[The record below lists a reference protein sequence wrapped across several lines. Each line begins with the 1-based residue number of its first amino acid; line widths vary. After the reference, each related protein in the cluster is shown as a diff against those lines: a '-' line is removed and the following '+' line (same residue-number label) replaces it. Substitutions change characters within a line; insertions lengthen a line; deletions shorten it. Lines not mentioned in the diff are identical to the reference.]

1 MSGVWLRRPQPIDVN
16 PTATLPAGALDKL
29 SAFEALIR
37 RWNLRSHLVSRGDL
51 HRLRERH
58 TEDSLSLLPWVR
70 GRLADVGSGAGF
82 PGIPLA
88 IARPDVAV
96 VLIERS
102 TRKSLFLRQA
112 AIDLDLANVDV
123 VARDVADYRPNALF
137 DTITARAVLPPS
149 QAWALVRRL
158 LAPEGSVLFQSR
170 ERLRGTLFGNGDI
183 REVVGADPAWLTVV
197 GCTWMPGTVR

>member
-1 MSGVWLRRPQPIDVN
+1 M
-16 PTATLPAGALDKL
+16 LDKL

-37 RWNLRSHLVSRGDL
+37 RWNVRGNLVSRGDL

-58 TEDSLSLLPWVR
+58 TEDSLALLPWVR

-88 IARPDVAV
+88 IARPDMPV

-102 TRKSLFLRQA
+102 TGKSLFLRQA

-123 VARDVADYRPNALF
+123 VAKDVADYRPDALF
-137 DTITARAVLPPS
+137 DTITARAVLPPD
-149 QAWALVRRL
+149 QAWPLLRRL
-158 LAPEGSVLFQSR
+158 LTLEGSVLFQSR
-170 ERLRGTLFGNGDI
+170 EQLRGTLFGNGDI
-183 REVVGADPAWLTVV
+183 REVAGADPAWVTVV
-197 GCTWMPGTVR
+197 GCTTMPGALR

>member
-16 PTATLPAGALDKL
+16 PTATLPAGALDKF

-88 IARPDVAV
+88 IARPEVPV

-112 AIDLDLANVDV
+112 AIDLDLANVEV
-123 VARDVADYRPNALF
+123 VARDVAEYESDALF

-170 ERLRGTLFGNGDI
+170 ETLRETLFGSGDV
-183 REVVGADPAWLTVV
+183 REVAGADPAWVTVV
-197 GCTWMPGTVR
+197 GGTRMRGAVR

>member
-1 MSGVWLRRPQPIDVN
+1 M
-16 PTATLPAGALDKL
+16 LDKL

-37 RWNLRSHLVSRGDL
+37 RWNVRGNLVSRGDL

-88 IARPDVAV
+88 IARPDMPV

-102 TRKSLFLRQA
+102 TGKSLFLRQA
-112 AIDLDLANVDV
+112 AIDLDLANVEV
-123 VARDVADYRPNALF
+123 VAQDVAEFEPDALF
-137 DTITARAVLPPS
+137 DTITARAVLPPD

-170 ERLRGTLFGNGDI
+170 EQLGGTLFGDGDI
-183 REVVGADPAWLTVV
+183 REVAGAEPAWVTVV
-197 GCTWMPGTVR
+197 GGTPVHGTVR